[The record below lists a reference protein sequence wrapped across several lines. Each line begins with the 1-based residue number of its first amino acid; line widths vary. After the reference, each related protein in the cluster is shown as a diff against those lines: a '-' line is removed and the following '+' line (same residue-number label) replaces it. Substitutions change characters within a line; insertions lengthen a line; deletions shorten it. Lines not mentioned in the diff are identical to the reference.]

1 MWRRSD
7 LIHFSGLGLSRA
19 LLPFFFSSI
28 RLILYLFSV
37 FFFGEEC
44 YFDYFGSL
52 GFPRADGSP
61 SCVEAV
67 FFLDFYIQVDGF
79 WALRG
84 AIG

>member
-1 MWRRSD
+1 MT
-7 LIHFSGLGLSRA
+7 HFSGLGLSPA
-19 LLPFFFSSI
+19 LLLFFFSSI

-37 FFFGEEC
+37 FFFGGEC
-44 YFDYFGSL
+44 YFHYFGSL

-61 SCVEAV
+61 SCVEAM